1 MRDQRRLTSFSFY
14 AASNTVWSLSIME
27 SGKWIDSLIRAHTPT
42 LPAEDRAPSSVRS
55 FGDRGPYVY
64 TCLLLSGSTT
74 QHIPLPS
81 PPPRLS
87 LSKAPARPQ
96 HSLVPNGVGAMF
108 IANQRQSFARDHTDP
123 LTRYFLTP
131 PAGET
136 PEQRALRE
144 SHQAAAT
151 KRSREIDEWLR
162 AEKTAKEKDKR
173 KRKVQIILVGQPYSP
188 SYSAS
193 II

>member
-1 MRDQRRLTSFSFY
+1 MRDQRLTSFSFY

-27 SGKWIDSLIRAHTPT
+27 SGKWTDCLIQAHLLCQLKTARRP
-42 LPAEDRAPSSVRS
+42 SVR
-55 FGDRGPYVY
+55 RPWTVC
-64 TCLLLSGSTT
+64 TCLLLSGSTA

-81 PPPRLS
+81 PPPQLS
-87 LSKAPARPQ
+87 LSKAPARPSTRWYPTAQ
-96 HSLVPNGVGAMF
+96 GAMF
-108 IANQRQSFARDHTDP
+108 IANQRHSFAKDQTDP

-151 KRSREIDEWLR
+151 KRSREIDEWLK

-188 SYSAS
+188 SCTAS